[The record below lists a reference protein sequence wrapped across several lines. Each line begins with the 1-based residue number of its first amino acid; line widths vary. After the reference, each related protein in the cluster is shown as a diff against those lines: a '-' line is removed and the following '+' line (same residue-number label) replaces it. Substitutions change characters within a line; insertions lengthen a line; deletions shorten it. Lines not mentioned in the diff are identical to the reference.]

1 MDILPKMTVFQY
13 ELLHSRFPCVR
24 LCPSL
29 NGDLMTQFKE
39 EKWYQGKKTKQLGL
53 KILEETSNVAI
64 TEKKKS
70 NKPGRSQ
77 MPTREYLPTKA
88 ISDIDFTGEPS
99 VQCEVPAAKKEM
111 FLDDCK

>member
-1 MDILPKMTVFQY
+1 
-13 ELLHSRFPCVR
+13 
-24 LCPSL
+24 
-29 NGDLMTQFKE
+29 
-39 EKWYQGKKTKQLGL
+39 
-53 KILEETSNVAI
+53 
-64 TEKKKS
+64 
-70 NKPGRSQ
+70 